1 VVGPNLL
8 DSPAAPEFVRFG
20 EGFGQRF
27 LVTVDTEEEFDW
39 SAPMTREHHSLVTIP
54 ALRTFQSFCE
64 EYGVVPVYLIDY
76 PIAQAAEAAEAL
88 GDAVRAGRAEV
99 GVQLHPWV
107 NPPFEEEVNEFNSY
121 AGNLPAALERE
132 KFAVLRDTIEERFGT
147 PPRIYRA
154 GRYGLGPDTAQ
165 VLADHGLAIDT
176 SVRAQFDY
184 SGNGGPNYRD
194 HPLRPYWIDRKRR
207 LLELPLT
214 TVFWGPLRRLGP
226 RLYPYLWR
234 MPSLRG
240 MLSRMRLLE
249 RIPLTPEGVTL
260 EEALRGIDVAVD
272 EGLPVLV
279 LSFHSPSLAP
289 GHTPYVRNEADL
301 ATLYNW
307 WRHVFTHLA
316 QRGVKPTSVAH
327 VMESVA
333 LA

>member
-1 VVGPNLL
+1 VH
-8 DSPAAPEFVRFG
+8 FR

-39 SAPMTREHHSLVTIP
+39 SGPMTRDHHSLVTIP
-54 ALRTFQSFCE
+54 ALRTFQTFCE
-64 EYGVVPVYLIDY
+64 EFGVVPVYLVDY
-76 PIAQAAEAAEAL
+76 PIAKAAEAAEAL

-107 NPPFEEEVNEFNSY
+107 NPPFDEEVSEFNSY
-121 AGNLPAALERE
+121 AGNLPVELERE
-132 KFAVLRDTIEERFGT
+132 KFRILRDAIEDRFGT
-147 PPRIYRA
+147 PPLIYRA
-154 GRYGLGPDTAQ
+154 GRYGLGRDTAEILSQ
-165 VLADHGLAIDT
+165 HGLTIDT
-176 SVRAQFDY
+176 SVRSMFDY

-194 HPLRPYWIDRKRR
+194 HPLRPYWIDRSRN

-214 TVFWGPLRRLGP
+214 TVFWGPLRQLGA
-226 RLYPYLWR
+226 RIYPYLWR

-240 MLSRMRLLE
+240 MLSRARLLE

-260 EEALRGIDVAVD
+260 DEALRGIDVAID
-272 EGLPVLV
+272 QGLPVLV

-289 GHTPYVRNEADL
+289 GHTPYVRDEGDL
-301 ATLYNW
+301 TKLYNW

-316 QRGVKPTSVAH
+316 SRGVTPTSVSDIMA
-327 VMESVA
+327 SVT